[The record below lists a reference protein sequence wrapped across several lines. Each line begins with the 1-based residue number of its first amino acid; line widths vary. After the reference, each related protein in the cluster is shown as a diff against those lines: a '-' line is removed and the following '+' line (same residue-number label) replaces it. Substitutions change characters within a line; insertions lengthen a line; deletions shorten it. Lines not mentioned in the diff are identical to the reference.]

1 MARAVATPASR
12 VAWNAARTANSLGTT
27 SFHLPA
33 SLSTEGE
40 PLHGQVRTDALK
52 KGGGYHR
59 DEVWNNA
66 LRVKKTFS
74 EDRDLQEKRKG
85 ARAALPNR

>member
-1 MARAVATPASR
+1 MAAL
-12 VAWNAARTANSLGTT
+12 TANSLGTT
-27 SFHLPA
+27 SFHL
-33 SLSTEGE
+33 LSARA
-40 PLHGQVRTDALK
+40 PKYVLHGEVRTDASK

-74 EDRDLQEKRKG
+74 QDRNLQEKRKG
-85 ARAALPNR
+85 APRGSA